1 MVNEPKQN
9 LQDQLTDTSKSAIQ
23 RYQLLALGNTSWWYL
38 VKYELIVLFF
48 SGLPGAL
55 GLILRKWFYPM
66 ILGSVGKNVIFG
78 RGLTIR
84 HGLKISIED
93 NVTIDDLSVLDAKG
107 VGNQGIEIEENTIIS
122 RNCVLSCKGASI
134 FIGKNCTLGI
144 NSIIHAR
151 DESDVRVKDDVLCGA
166 YCYLIGG
173 GPFITKEL
181 DVPFKKQG
189 MTSKGGIV
197 INQNVWLGSSVQ
209 VMDGIT
215 IGKGSIIGSNAVV
228 NKPIDEYLVCGGVPV
243 KTIKSRKNNKI

>member
-1 MVNEPKQN
+1 MSNHPQQT
-9 LQDQLTDTSKSAIQ
+9 LQDQLTDSSKSALQ

-38 VKYELIVLFF
+38 IKYEFIVLLF

-55 GLILRKWFYPM
+55 GLISRKWFYPM

-78 RGLTIR
+78 RNLTIR
-84 HGLKISIED
+84 HGLKVNIGD

-107 VGNQGIEIEENTIIS
+107 IDNQGVVIEDNTIIS
-122 RNCVLSCKGASI
+122 RNCVVSCKGASI

-151 DESDVRVKDDVLCGA
+151 DESDVKVKDDVLCGA

-173 GPFITKEL
+173 GPFITEEL

-189 MTSKGGIV
+189 MTSKGGIT
-197 INQNVWLGSSVQ
+197 INPNVWLGSSVQ
-209 VMDGIT
+209 VLDGVT
-215 IGKGSIIGSNAVV
+215 IGTGSIIGSNAVV
-228 NKPIDEYLVCGGVPV
+228 NKSIDDYLICGGVPAKV
-243 KTIKSRKNNKI
+243 IKSRKK